1 MTALTNPRRRWLRLL
16 AALLSL
22 ALVAAAC
29 GSDDADDLVDGA
41 TDAAEDAAD
50 DVEEAAEDAAD
61 DVEEA
66 ADDAMDEDEG
76 DDAMEEEGDETAAV
90 SLADICPSPLVV
102 QTDWWAEAEHGAL
115 YELIGDGYTVDT
127 DNKVV
132 TGPMVLDG
140 EALGIDFEVRS
151 GGPSIGFA
159 PPRVQ
164 MYTDDTIHLGY
175 TTTDAQATAW
185 DDLPL
190 ISVMAP
196 LEINPQIVMWDADT
210 YPEIS
215 SIADL
220 GEAGVEIN
228 LFGTTGFPEAFVA
241 QGIWTEDQL
250 NPSYDGTPARFIA
263 EGDIA
268 QQGFASAEPFNY
280 EFVFEEY
287 GKAPAFELLHD
298 GGWQVYSQSIGVKPD
313 DLETLRPCLEAFV
326 PVLQQSVV
334 SWAGDPSGSNAV
346 IVDAVAQF
354 DADWVYSAELADWSA
369 AKQLE
374 LGLVG
379 NGPDSTVGNMEASR
393 IQAILDAQRESGVE
407 IPEDLTAEDM
417 FTNEF
422 LDESIG
428 L

>member
-1 MTALTNPRRRWLRLL
+1 MKQRNWSRWLSLLL
-16 AALLSL
+16 ALGLI
-22 ALVAAAC
+22 AAAC
-29 GSDDADDLVDGA
+29 GSDDDGDDAG
-41 TDAAEDAAD
+41 TDAGESSDADAEESSD
-50 DVEEAAEDAAD
+50 
-61 DVEEA
+61 
-66 ADDAMDEDEG
+66 DDAMEEDEGDDAMEEDEG

-132 TGPMVLDG
+132 SGPLTLDG
-140 EALGIDFEVRS
+140 AALGIDFEIRG
-151 GGPSIGFA
+151 GGPAIGFA

-164 MYTDDTIHLGY
+164 MYTDDSIHLGY

-190 ISVMAP
+190 VAVMAP
-196 LEINPQIVMWDADT
+196 LEVNPQIVMWDAEA
-210 YPEIS
+210 YPDVS

-298 GGWQVYSQSIGVKPD
+298 AGWEVYSQAIGVKPD
-313 DLETLRPCLEAFV
+313 DLETLRPCLEQFI
-326 PVLQQSVV
+326 PVLQQAVV

-422 LDESIG
+422 LDESVG

>member
-1 MTALTNPRRRWLRLL
+1 MSKTAWARLW
-16 AALLSL
+16 ALIVAL

-29 GSDDADDLVDGA
+29 GSDDDSD
-41 TDAAEDAAD
+41 DAAE
-50 DVEEAAEDAAD
+50 ESTEAASESDEAM
-61 DVEEA
+61 EEEES
-66 ADDAMDEDEG
+66 DEAMEEESDEAMEEESDE
-76 DDAMEEEGDETAAV
+76 AMEEEGDAMAAAV
-90 SLADICPSPLVV
+90 LAEICPSPLVV
-102 QTDWWAEAEHGAL
+102 QTDWWAESEHGAL
-115 YELIGDGYTVDT
+115 YELIGDGYTVDV
-127 DNKVV
+127 DNKIV
-132 TGPMVLDG
+132 TGPLTLDG
-140 EALGIDFEVRS
+140 EHLGIDFEVRS

-164 MYTDDTIHLGY
+164 MYTDDSIHLGY
-175 TTTDAQATAW
+175 TSTDSQSTAW
-185 DDLPL
+185 GDLPL

-196 LEINPQIVMWDADT
+196 LEVNPQIVMWDADT
-210 YPEIS
+210 YPD
-215 SIADL
+215 IASLADV
-220 GEAGVEIN
+220 GEAGIEIN
-228 LFGTTGFPEAFVA
+228 LFSTDGFPEAFVA
-241 QGIWTEDQL
+241 QGIWSEDQL

-268 QQGFASAEPFNY
+268 QQGFASAEPYNY
-280 EFVFEEY
+280 EFVFDEY

-298 GGWQVYSQSIGVKPD
+298 AGWQVYSQTIGVKPD
-313 DLETLRPCLEAFV
+313 DLETLRPCLEEFI
-326 PVLQQSVV
+326 PVLQQAVV
-334 SWAGDPSGSNAV
+334 SFAGDPSGGNAV

-354 DADWVYSAELADWSA
+354 DADWVYSAELADWSV

-374 LGLVG
+374 LGLIA

-422 LDESIG
+422 IDDSIG

>member
-1 MTALTNPRRRWLRLL
+1 MSKTSWSRLWALLL
-16 AALLSL
+16 AL

-29 GSDDADDLVDGA
+29 GSDDDEE
-41 TDAAEDAAD
+41 AE
-50 DVEEAAEDAAD
+50 ESTEAAESTD
-61 DVEEA
+61 EA
-66 ADDAMDEDEG
+66 AEEESDEAMEEESDEAMEEESDE
-76 DDAMEEEGDETAAV
+76 AMEEEGEAMAAGL
-90 SLADICPSPLVV
+90 LADICPSPLVV
-102 QTDWWAEAEHGAL
+102 QTDWWAESEHGAL

-140 EALGIDFEVRS
+140 QELGIDFEVRS

-159 PPRVQ
+159 APRVQ
-164 MYTDDTIHLGY
+164 MYTDDSIHLGY
-175 TTTDAQATAW
+175 TTTDSQAQNW

-196 LEINPQIVMWDADT
+196 LEINPQIVMWDPDT
-210 YPEIS
+210 YPDIET
-215 SIADL
+215 IADV
-220 GEAGVEIN
+220 GEAGIEVN
-228 LFGTTGFPEAFVA
+228 LFGTDGFPEAFVA

-268 QQGFASAEPFNY
+268 QQGFASAEPYNY

-298 GGWQVYSQSIGVKPD
+298 AGWQVYSQTIGVKPD
-313 DLETLRPCLEAFV
+313 DLETLRPCLEGFI
-326 PVLQQSVV
+326 PILQQAVV
-334 SWAGDPSGSNAV
+334 SWANDPSGSNAV
-346 IVDAVAQF
+346 IVDAVDQF

-393 IQAILDAQRESGVE
+393 IQAILDAQREVGVE
-407 IPEDLTAEDM
+407 IPDDLTAEDM

-422 LDESIG
+422 LDDSIG